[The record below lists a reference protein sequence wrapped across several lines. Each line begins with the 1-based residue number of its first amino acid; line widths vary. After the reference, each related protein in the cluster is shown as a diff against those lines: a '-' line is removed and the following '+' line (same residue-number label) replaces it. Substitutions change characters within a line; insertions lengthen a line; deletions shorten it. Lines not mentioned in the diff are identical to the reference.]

1 MGGGTLVIVTTPCA
15 QRPAAAGDPDRLPDS
30 RIRLAVLAL
39 ALGGF
44 AIGTTEFVT
53 MGLLPQIADGVR
65 IDIPTA
71 GHVVSAYALGVV
83 VGAPLVAMLA
93 ARLRRRTVLIALMVA
108 FALGNLGSALST
120 DYTTLLLARFVS
132 GLPHGAFFGIGSVVA
147 ASLVPLHRRTSAV
160 AMMLAG
166 LTVANVVGVP
176 LATVLGQ
183 HLGWQWPYVFVSL
196 VAVVTIVAVI
206 AWVPL
211 QPADA
216 GSSAR
221 SELSALGRPQVW
233 LTLGIGTVG
242 FGGMFATFSYITPT
256 MTQLAGFRDAVVPLI
271 LVVYGVGMTA
281 GTMLS
286 GRVAAYGMMRG
297 MIAMLTAI
305 AVLLAAFGFL
315 AHARPT
321 AVVGVFLLGMLP
333 SVLVPLL
340 QTRLMDVAREGQS
353 LAAALNHSTLNIAN
367 ALGAWLGSV
376 VLSRGLGYEWP
387 SRVGA
392 MLAVAGIGIAGLSA
406 VLARRGL
413 EARA

>member
-1 MGGGTLVIVTTPCA
+1 MTRNAGSVTTSLTPR
-15 QRPAAAGDPDRLPDS
+15 RPATGGDEPLSARRVRAALF
-30 RIRLAVLAL
+30 AL

-53 MGLLPQIADGVR
+53 MGLLPQIADGVH
-65 IDIPTA
+65 IGIPTA

-93 ARLRRRTVLIALMVA
+93 AGVRRKAVLLALMVA
-108 FALGNLGSALST
+108 FAAGNIGSALAP
-120 DYTTLLLARFVS
+120 DYHLLLVARFVS

-147 ASLVPLHRRTSAV
+147 ASLVPRHRRTAAV

-166 LTVANVVGVP
+166 LTVANIVGVP
-176 LATVLGQ
+176 LGTLLGQ
-183 HLGWQWPYVFVSL
+183 HLGWQWPYVFVGL
-196 VAVVTIVAVI
+196 VALVTVAAVFV
-206 AWVPL
+206 WVPM
-211 QPADA
+211 QPADSEA
-216 GSSAR
+216 SAR
-221 SELSALGRPQVW
+221 SELSALARPQVW
-233 LTLGIGTVG
+233 LTLGVGTVG

-256 MTQLAGFRDAVVPLI
+256 MTHLSGFQDSAVPLI
-271 LVVYGVGMTA
+271 LMVYGIGMTI

-286 GRVAAYGMMRG
+286 GRVAAYGMLPG
-297 MIAMLTAI
+297 MIAMLAAI
-305 AVLLAAFGFL
+305 AVLLAFFGVL

-321 AVVGVFLLGMLP
+321 AVVGVFLLGLLP

-340 QTRLMDVAREGQS
+340 QTRLMDVANEGQS

-376 VLSRGLGYEWP
+376 VLSHGLGYEWP

-392 MLAVAGIGIAGLSA
+392 MLAVAGIGIAGVSA
-406 VLARRGL
+406 LLARR
-413 EARA
+413 EE

>member
-1 MGGGTLVIVTTPCA
+1 MARNPGHVTTSCA
-15 QRPAAAGDPDRLPDS
+15 PRSATADDADRPNDA

-53 MGLLPQIADGVR
+53 MGLLPQIADGVH
-65 IDIPTA
+65 ISIPTA

-83 VGAPLVAMLA
+83 VGAPLVAMFA

-108 FALGNLGSALST
+108 FAFGNLGSALSPN
-120 DYTTLLLARFVS
+120 YPTLVAARFVS

-183 HLGWQWPYVFVSL
+183 QLGWQWPYAFVSL
-196 VAVVTIVAVI
+196 VALVTIVAVV
-206 AWVPL
+206 AWVPA
-211 QPADA
+211 QPAEA

-233 LTLGIGTVG
+233 LTLGVGTVG

-256 MTQLAGFRDAVVPLI
+256 MTKLAGFSDGVVPLI

-297 MIAMLTAI
+297 MIAMLVAI
-305 AVLLAAFGFL
+305 AVLLAAFGTL

-340 QTRLMDVAREGQS
+340 QTRLMDVAHEGQS

-367 ALGAWLGSV
+367 ALGAWLGGV
-376 VLSRGLGYEWP
+376 VLSHGLGYEWP

-392 MLAVAGIGIAGLSA
+392 ALAVAGIGIAGLSA
-406 VLARRGL
+406 VVARR
-413 EARA
+413 EHPND